1 MSIVTTAAAVPS
13 RLFTLYAALADAQNG
28 ELRERLQGWSTPPS
42 LAARGGSDD
51 EDASSALFTTSLAEA
66 RRMGLVEEADGRL
79 SVPAAVVRRRTGGR
93 NREEEFRAHVA
104 KVLFSPDLAVDAGQ
118 QGFMYALAWFLTQGV
133 SDPLEFGRP
142 PMDAVRRDMGD
153 LWERTELTNLN
164 RYQNFL
170 YWARFLGFASLVGDG
185 ANRRAFPDPTVAI
198 VAALPAMF
206 ADGVELSV
214 DQFMAGLAE
223 CYPVLEGGEV
233 RRRIEEVREVPSSD
247 DARLSPATSFA
258 LLRLTERSRLVLEA
272 VADARSVI
280 LDTGTGTRRV
290 SRIRLGGGM

>member
-13 RLFTLYAALADAQNG
+13 RLFTLFAALADMQKG

-66 RRMGLVEEADGRL
+66 RRMGLIEEVDGRL
-79 SVPAAVVRRRTGGR
+79 SVAAAVVRRTGGR
-93 NREEEFRAHVA
+93 NREEEFRAHVT
-104 KVLFSPDLAVDAGQ
+104 KVLFSLDLAADAGQ

-133 SDPLEFGRP
+133 AEPLEFGRP
-142 PMDAVRRDMGD
+142 PQDAVRRDMGD
-153 LWERTELTNLN
+153 LWERTDLTNLN

-185 ANRRAFPDPTVAI
+185 ANRRAVPDPTVAI
-198 VAALPAMF
+198 AAALPMMF
-206 ADGVELSV
+206 ADGVELGV
-214 DQFMAGLAE
+214 DQFMAGLAAR
-223 CYPVLEGGEV
+223 YPVLEGGEV
-233 RRRIEEVREVPSSD
+233 RRRVEEMREVPSGD
-247 DARLSPATSFA
+247 DAKLSPATSFA
-258 LLRLTERSRLVLEA
+258 LLRLSERGRLVLET
-272 VADARSVI
+272 VADARSII

-290 SRIRLGGGM
+290 SRIRLGGAM